1 MTKDILEKKISEVIC
16 ILEREI
22 SSGDRGIGVY
32 KQLLKMYTES
42 MEECRNGNLNK
53 VRIKGTIRFFYD
65 SLADPNAE
73 LEKKMDE
80 AIEALASLQ
89 GK

>member
-32 KQLLKMYTES
+32 KQLLY
-42 MEECRNGNLNK
+42 
-53 VRIKGTIRFFYD
+53 
-65 SLADPNAE
+65 
-73 LEKKMDE
+73 
-80 AIEALASLQ
+80 
-89 GK
+89 